1 MIIKLSP
8 VRSDV
13 RLSVAKAGEILEVN
27 GVALDFSR
35 LAEGATL
42 PAEAVGCE
50 FVIAPVERIN
60 GALVLTLMLPH
71 DADAPEG
78 ARFPV
83 DLYPADGQVQLPGL
97 DLGERLPASPGVI
110 DWSQVITAE
119 TKAQAAA
126 DQLLATVVADIA
138 QRRAVADAAIAPL
151 QDAVELEEAT
161 EAEAALLKEW
171 KRYRVALSRLP
182 EQEGYPTDSVWPIS
196 PEEARYSSIID

>member
-8 VRSDV
+8 VRSDIH
-13 RLSVAKAGEILEVN
+13 LSVVKAGDLLEVN
-27 GVALDFSR
+27 GIALDFSR
-35 LAEGATL
+35 LADGSTL
-42 PAEAVGCE
+42 PAEAVGCD
-50 FVIAPVERIN
+50 FVIAPVERID

-97 DLGERLPASPGVI
+97 DLGERLAATPGVI
-110 DWSQVITAE
+110 DWSQVVTAE
-119 TKAQAAA
+119 AKAQAAA
-126 DQLLATVVADIA
+126 EQLLAAVVAEQA

-151 QDAVELEEAT
+151 QDAVELDEAT

-182 EQEGYPTDSVWPIS
+182 EQEGYPSEIDWPA
-196 PEEARYSSIID
+196 PPA

>member
-8 VRSDV
+8 VRSDAH
-13 RLSVAKAGEILEVN
+13 LSVVKAGDTLEVN

-35 LAEGATL
+35 LADGATL
-42 PAEAVGCE
+42 PAEAVGCD

-60 GALVLTLMLPH
+60 GDLVLTLMLPH
-71 DADAPEG
+71 DADAPQG

-97 DLGERLPASPGVI
+97 DLGERLDATPGVI

-119 TKAQAAA
+119 AKAQADAE
-126 DQLLATVVADIA
+126 QLLATVVSEQA

-151 QDAVELEEAT
+151 QDAVELDEAT
-161 EAEAALLKEW
+161 EAEAALLIDW
-171 KRYRVALSRLP
+171 KRYRVALSRLAD
-182 EQEGYPTDSVWPIS
+182 QEGYPNDIDWPA
-196 PEEARYSSIID
+196 PPA

>member
-13 RLSVAKAGEILEVN
+13 SLSVSKSGDTLEVN

-35 LAEGATL
+35 LPDGATL
-42 PAEAVGCE
+42 PAEAVGCN
-50 FVIAPVERIN
+50 FVVSPVERIN
-60 GALVLTLMLPH
+60 GDLVLTLMLPH
-71 DADAPEG
+71 AADAPQG

-97 DLGERLPASPGVI
+97 ELGERLTAAPGVI

-126 DQLLATVVADIA
+126 EQLLSTVVSDMA

-151 QDAVELEEAT
+151 QDAVELDEAT

-182 EQEGYPTDSVWPIS
+182 EQEGYPNEIDWPA
-196 PEEARYSSIID
+196 PPA

>member
-8 VRSDV
+8 VRSDAH
-13 RLSVAKAGEILEVN
+13 LSVAKAGDILEVN

-42 PAEAVGCE
+42 PAEAVGCN

-97 DLGERLPASPGVI
+97 DLGERLPAYPGVI

-119 TKAQAAA
+119 AKAHAAA
-126 DQLLATVVADIA
+126 EQLLATVVSEQA
-138 QRRAVADAAIAPL
+138 QRRAVADEAIAPL

-182 EQEGYPTDSVWPIS
+182 EQEGYPTSIDWPLI
-196 PEEARYSSIID
+196 PNN

>member
-1 MIIKLSP
+1 M
-8 VRSDV
+8 
-13 RLSVAKAGEILEVN
+13 
-27 GVALDFSR
+27 
-35 LAEGATL
+35 
-42 PAEAVGCE
+42 
-50 FVIAPVERIN
+50 IAPVERIN
-60 GALVLTLMLPH
+60 GDLVLTLMLPH
-71 DADAPEG
+71 NADAPQG

-97 DLGERLPASPGVI
+97 DLGERLTAAPGVI

-126 DQLLATVVADIA
+126 EQLLSTVVSDMA

-151 QDAVELEEAT
+151 QDAVELDEAT

-182 EQEGYPTDSVWPIS
+182 EQEGYPTEIDWPA
-196 PEEARYSSIID
+196 PPA

>member
-8 VRSDV
+8 VRSDAH
-13 RLSVAKAGEILEVN
+13 LSIAKAGDILEVN

-71 DADAPEG
+71 AADAPQA

-97 DLGERLPASPGVI
+97 DLGERLAATAGVI
-110 DWSQVITAE
+110 DWSQVVTAE
-119 TKAQAAA
+119 AKAQAAA
-126 DQLLATVVADIA
+126 DQLIAAIVADLA

-151 QDAVELEEAT
+151 QDAVDIDEAT
-161 EAEAALLKEW
+161 ADEEGRLKLW
-171 KRYRVALSRLP
+171 KKYRVALNRLP
-182 EQEGYPTDSVWPIS
+182 DQPGYPVTIDWPA
-196 PEEARYSSIID
+196 PPA

>member
-13 RLSVAKAGEILEVN
+13 SLSVSKSSDTLEVN

-35 LAEGATL
+35 LPDGATL
-42 PAEAVGCE
+42 PAEAVGCK
-50 FVIAPVERIN
+50 FVIAPVDRIN
-60 GALVLTLMLPH
+60 GDLVLTLMLPH
-71 DADAPEG
+71 SADAAQG

-97 DLGERLPASPGVI
+97 ELGDHLDATPGVI

-119 TKAQAAA
+119 AKAQEAAE
-126 DQLLATVVADIA
+126 QLLASVAADLT

-161 EAEAALLKEW
+161 EAEATLLIEW

-182 EQEGYPTDSVWPIS
+182 EQEGYPNEIDWPA
-196 PEEARYSSIID
+196 PPA

>member
-13 RLSVAKAGEILEVN
+13 SLSVSKSGDTLEVN

-35 LAEGATL
+35 LPDGATL

-50 FVIAPVERIN
+50 FVIAPVQRIN
-60 GALVLTLMLPH
+60 GGLVLTLMLPH
-71 DADAPEG
+71 AADAAQG

-97 DLGERLPASPGVI
+97 ELGDHLDATPGVI

-119 TKAQAAA
+119 AKAQEAAE
-126 DQLLATVVADIA
+126 QLLASVAADLT

-161 EAEAALLKEW
+161 EAEATLLIKW

-182 EQEGYPTDSVWPIS
+182 EQEGYPNEIDWPA
-196 PEEARYSSIID
+196 PPA